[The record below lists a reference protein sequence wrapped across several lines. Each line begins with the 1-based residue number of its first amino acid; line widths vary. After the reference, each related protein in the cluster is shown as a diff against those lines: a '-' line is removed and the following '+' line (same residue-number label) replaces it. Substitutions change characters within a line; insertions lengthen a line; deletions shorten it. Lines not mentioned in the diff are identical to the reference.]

1 MQNLTNKR
9 YFTFALIGVWF
20 VVVVSGLVYF
30 QLGQLK
36 PFDENKMLERRNWFS
51 QFKEH
56 VVWQNKDSA
65 QLLIITE
72 DNCGCTIQA
81 KPHLSALQR
90 FAKNQG
96 VEVQTFKLNSQLKSV
111 VPATPAAVLIDK
123 NGEFVYAGPLSEG
136 LACSQGSG
144 FVETVISNLQAGF
157 NSSLLIANTK
167 GCYCINRA

>member
-9 YFTFALIGVWF
+9 YFIFVLIGVWL

-36 PFDENKMLERRNWFS
+36 PFDEKKMLDRHNWFS
-51 QFKEH
+51 QFKQQ
-56 VVWQNKDSA
+56 VVWQNKDKA

-96 VEVQTFKLNSQLKSV
+96 VEVQTIKLNSQLKSL

-123 NGEFVYAGPLSEG
+123 SGDFVYAGPLSEG
-136 LACSQGSG
+136 LACAQGSG
-144 FVETVISNLQAGF
+144 FTEMAITNLKAGF
-157 NSSLLIANTK
+157 NSSLLITDTR
-167 GCYCINRA
+167 GCYCVNQ